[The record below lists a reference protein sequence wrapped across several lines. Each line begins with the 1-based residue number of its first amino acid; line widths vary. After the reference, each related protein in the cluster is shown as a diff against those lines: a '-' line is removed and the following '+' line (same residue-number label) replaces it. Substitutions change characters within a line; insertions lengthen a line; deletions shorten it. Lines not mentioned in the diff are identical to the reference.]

1 MWLFKWKKIS
11 SASSS
16 EIISCWLIEAKI
28 EIQCCCKLCDSE
40 PISQSSHNNIIQIYA
55 SPFSRVW
62 PFEMLWTVAHQ
73 APLSMW
79 IIQVGILEW
88 VAMLPPGD
96 LPDPGIK
103 PTSLICPALT
113 SRFFT
118 TSATWEAQYKYLLFP
133 NQIQIQFDR
142 SGFKQ

>member
-1 MWLFKWKKIS
+1 
-11 SASSS
+11 
-16 EIISCWLIEAKI
+16 
-28 EIQCCCKLCDSE
+28 
-40 PISQSSHNNIIQIYA
+40 
-55 SPFSRVW
+55 
-62 PFEMLWTVAHQ
+62 MLWTVAHQ

-103 PTSLICPALT
+103 PTSLICPALA

-133 NQIQIQFDR
+133 NQIQIQF
-142 SGFKQ
+142 SVWQAQNEGGGLS